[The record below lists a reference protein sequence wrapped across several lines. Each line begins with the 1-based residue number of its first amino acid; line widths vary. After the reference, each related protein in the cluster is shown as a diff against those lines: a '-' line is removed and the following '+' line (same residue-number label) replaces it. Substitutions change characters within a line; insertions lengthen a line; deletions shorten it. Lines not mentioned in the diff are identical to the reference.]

1 MEINGPVRQRNYL
14 KRTASRISILVLAL
28 GFLILGLLSLIKKH
42 EMCVETG
49 FSYENALSIIGG
61 TASFMLGG
69 IFLIAG
75 SLRWDRLFPTN

>member
-69 IFLIAG
+69 IFLIAS